1 MNIFSYFLTEGIVK
15 IFRDFENIRFI
26 INGKIMFLSFKL
38 FINYK
43 MKLYSH
49 LKLNYT
55 LKLFLKK

>member
-43 MKLYSH
+43 MKL
-49 LKLNYT
+49 
-55 LKLFLKK
+55 